1 MFCANKGEHSSA
13 LPITPNVIK
22 LPTPWS
28 NPLEANVLLIAKAS
42 MQIGRSEGVRVCT
55 NIPKEVTLKRYV
67 KRQSQQIKLC
77 SVSVCGGAWLGTTV
91 FTEPPAPEKKKKSQA
106 PVQDSSLRLT
116 PLPQ

>member
-1 MFCANKGEHSSA
+1 MFYANKGEHSSA

-28 NPLEANVLLIAKAS
+28 NPLEANVLLIAKANAS

-67 KRQSQQIKLC
+67 KRQSQQIKL
-77 SVSVCGGAWLGTTV
+77 SVCGGAWLGTTV
-91 FTEPPAPEKKKKSQA
+91 STEPPSP
-106 PVQDSSLRLT
+106 
-116 PLPQ
+116 